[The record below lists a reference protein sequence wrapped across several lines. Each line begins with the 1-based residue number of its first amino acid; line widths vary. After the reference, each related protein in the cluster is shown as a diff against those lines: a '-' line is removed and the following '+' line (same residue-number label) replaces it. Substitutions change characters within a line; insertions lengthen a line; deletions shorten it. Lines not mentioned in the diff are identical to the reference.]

1 LETVLELPLREA
13 SETVFLG
20 KGKITKILGAA
31 LASALMLSGAFS
43 LSTKAPEKVGATSYN
58 IGSASDFATYFNN
71 SSAHAADDFTLTA
84 DISIGNLNYYG
95 INSAAYTGT
104 FNGNGHTITMTLNAA
119 NSGLF
124 YQIGSTGSVTNLTVT
139 ATAAVSACC
148 APICF
153 SNSGTVSNCT
163 SNMALS
169 SPSNTIGGM
178 AWGAAAGTWSNCTVN
193 WTIPSGSASSNTL
206 YRVAPEGQGT
216 FTSCHYS
223 LLESAAD
230 TNFTPATGSL
240 ISKVGQHSSANET
253 KLYVL
258 FTTTSYWL
266 QDSPV
271 TDAYNSSSQYNN
283 FWNVWDTNFTIYN
296 SRYSVVTIDGATY
309 YLCYFD
315 SASSGFTLGSLTS
328 PLYLKRL
335 GPSGA
340 EWGWQITISSLS
352 DITGGSS
359 NTITI
364 TPTGWGNT
372 SGNNACTYNTAF
384 GCIYKSTLVEQATAG
399 TNTSIYSYQ
408 KYVSGT
414 NYAPTVTNTP
424 SGYTF
429 AGWYTDSTYTTA
441 YTAAPMTAD
450 LTLYAKYTAAS
461 HSVHEYA
468 VYDGYSDTEANY
480 LTYASSL
487 KIRDETSY
495 SDTAF
500 TPATPSASGYSF
512 DGWYYDPAATSAY
525 TATTLTAEDNLYA
538 KFTSNLS
545 TEAIYLVGSDWGS
558 WLIHFPSNRFTYNS
572 TSGLYELNN
581 VAITANCTF
590 KFFDKTKNV
599 WGGYLAQAFN
609 NGFTGS
615 TDADIT
621 CSTAGTYNLSIL
633 KGIESASSN
642 YYGYWNY
649 AKLASDDYSTANIYL
664 RGSMNNWGDYSAY
677 KFTYSGGQYNL
688 NVTLNAGDTFKYY
701 YNDNSK
707 NGWGGY
713 NSVYLGTTNFR
724 TEGTG
729 ENSNVYVINSG
740 SYHLVIRGSVVE
752 TTSSSAF
759 QDYWLGGD
767 TTTTV
772 TRYLKE
778 YQVTGSNVAT
788 TNFNIESVVSGSAF
802 TPTTPASSLTP
813 SGYEFEGWYTDSAC
827 TTAYVS
833 GSAISA
839 DAPLYAHYQTATFKY
854 VYFNFI
860 SASITPTN
868 LRVRMW
874 YGTTELLSNATGEAV
889 ASSSNV
895 SIASSSTSLKM
906 SNNPGLSLM
915 VKIKISNA
923 IISAAGGNQIYIEF
937 RDDSGNATTPS
948 TAVDAAKYVENGYY
962 WHSGGS
968 DANYGGHI
976 DADHD
981 AAYAYCYEMDAKR
994 KALSETAGAQSICN
1008 FSSTVRSD
1016 LLNAYNALSTAAQ
1029 GYVNA
1034 SQMNEVTKANGDAK
1048 GSTEIYTYTGASA
1061 YTSFQAII
1069 AQLTAMAQT
1078 SGSGARSIGNGANPT
1093 STTLIIVAASGTAGL
1108 LGIAT
1113 IYLLSKRRRKRRYHQ
1128 A

>member
-1 LETVLELPLREA
+1 LETILELPLREA

-20 KGKITKILGAA
+20 KGKITRILGVA
-31 LASALMLSGAFS
+31 LASALMLGGAFS
-43 LSTKAPEKVGATSYN
+43 LSTKAPEKVGATSYD
-58 IGSASDFATYFNN
+58 IATESDFNNYFNGGAQYYN
-71 SSAHAADDFTLTA
+71 CDFNLTS
-84 DISIGNLNYYG
+84 DITITTTWTVCRMAG
-95 INSAAYTGT
+95 AYTGT
-104 FNGNGHTITMTLNAA
+104 FNGNGHTISGITMSSGNTNFGGMFNIVGSAGTVENLTLAGTINNNYQGILGFNNDGGHVTGVTCNITVTGAYSYIGA
-119 NSGLF
+119 FWNSG
-124 YQIGSTGSVTNLTVT
+124 
-139 ATAAVSACC
+139 
-148 APICF
+148 
-153 SNSGTVSNCT
+153 
-163 SNMALS
+163 
-169 SPSNTIGGM
+169 
-178 AWGAAAGTWSNCTVN
+178 GA
-193 WTIPSGSASSNTL
+193 
-206 YRVAPEGQGT
+206 GT
-216 FTSCHYS
+216 FTNCRTNWTFNTTGCTNVYRIAAEGSATFSSCTYTTS
-223 LLESAAD
+223 GQTA
-230 TNFTPATGSL
+230 TFTPVADD
-240 ISKVGQHSSANET
+240 KVTLYGAHSTKNET
-253 KLYVL
+253 KLNLLISVDSSNIKWINDDSSAVAADL
-258 FTTTSYWL
+258 WTSAGNKTMVKDSDFTSTYTNYSPITINGTVYYHCYYNMAS
-266 QDSPV
+266 DSK
-271 TDAYNSSSQYNN
+271 TLSNLAA
-283 FWNVWDTNFTIYN
+283 TIH
-296 SRYSVVTIDGATY
+296 IDRFNPTGATY
-309 YLCYFD
+309 WDWYTD
-315 SASSGFTLGSLTS
+315 VSTS
-328 PLYLKRL
+328 EL
-335 GPSGA
+335 
-340 EWGWQITISSLS
+340 
-352 DITGGSS
+352 TGGSS
-359 NTITI
+359 NTLLLDATVNYG
-364 TPTGWGNT
+364 TTT
-372 SGNNACTYNTAF
+372 ACVDTF

-408 KYVSGT
+408 KYASGT

-724 TEGTG
+724 AEGTG

-788 TNFNIESVVSGSAF
+788 TYFNIESVVSGSAF

-827 TTAYVS
+827 TTAYVN

-1016 LLNAYNALSTAAQ
+1016 LLYAYNALSTAAQ